1 MKQAKNVFPI
11 FSLLFLLTLILLF
24 FSQNTLLSPLQNIT
38 LPIQKWTFSSFNPQ
52 QIVQKD
58 VHALKEENDRLR
70 VQLAKLQEI
79 ERDNK
84 ALHDQFAQT
93 TPAHKN
99 LLPADIIGV
108 QENKMMV
115 DKGSESGIREGDIA
129 IVKDNV
135 IGIISKVSPKVSVIT
150 LITDP
155 STSFT
160 AIASKTK
167 AIGVVKA
174 QGTGKI
180 IFDNVVLSE
189 KLEKNDIVMTKGDVG
204 ENGKGI
210 PPGFVVGE
218 IASVKK
224 KDSNLF
230 QQAELHSLINFA
242 QLRIVFII
250 KD

>member
-11 FSLLFLLTLILLF
+11 FLLLFSLSLLILF
-24 FSQNTLLSPLQNIT
+24 FSQNTLLSPLQAIT
-38 LPIQKWTFSSFNPQ
+38 LPIQKWTYASFNPQ
-52 QIVQKD
+52 RFVQTDGKK
-58 VHALKEENDRLR
+58 LQEENDRLR

-93 TPAHKN
+93 NPQPKDV
-99 LLPADIIGV
+99 LPAEIIGV
-108 QENKMMV
+108 QENKMIV
-115 DKGSESGIREGDIA
+115 DRGEKSGVKAGNVA
-129 IVKDNV
+129 IVKDNL
-135 IGIISKVSPKVSVIT
+135 IGVVSKVSPNVSVVT

-174 QGTGKI
+174 QDEGNI
-180 IFDNVVLSE
+180 FFDNVVLSE
-189 KLEKNDIVMTKGDVG
+189 KLEKSDIIMTKGDV
-204 ENGKGI
+204 EEEGKGI
-210 PPGFVVGE
+210 PPDLVVGE

-230 QQAELHSLINFA
+230 QQAEVHSLVDFS
-242 QLRIVFII
+242 QLRTVFII
-250 KD
+250 KE